1 MNVRRALVI
10 LSFAVVA
17 AIAGIPSAVAAPS
30 ATFSSPT
37 SAVAGAPMWIK
48 SITPCPSTPSDHIQF
63 VTAWVVPQEEPTGE
77 PLASVYGDLAA
88 DGSWRVTLSAPDGTP
103 SGATA
108 SYFVRAICVVRD
120 PYPAT
125 ASSAGDDISQEYAVR
140 SLLVTSSGGEGSG
153 GGPAIPGTT
162 TTTTSTTT
170 TSTTTSTT
178 STTVA
183 AAGFHSAG
191 LDSPHLD
198 SSYPNTSSYQPKLD
212 SDEQDYSLDAVP
224 ASGSRQNDDGGG
236 SDVSGL
242 LLFVAVLAGLG
253 AGGWQLSRF
262 TKR

>member
-1 MNVRRALVI
+1 MRVFGAQLQASFQLGRVVGSHAAETARLLTLDYSSIFPFTSPASAAALQSHRHV
-10 LSFAVVA
+10 
-17 AIAGIPSAVAAPS
+17 
-30 ATFSSPT
+30 
-37 SAVAGAPMWIK
+37 
-48 SITPCPSTPSDHIQF
+48 QF
-63 VTAWVVPQEEPTGE
+63 VAAWVVPQEEPNGE
-77 PLASVYGDLAA
+77 PLASVYGDLAD

-120 PYPAT
+120 PYPAD

-140 SLLVTSSGGEGSG
+140 SLLVTSSGGDGSG

-183 AAGFHSAG
+183 AAGLHSAG

-198 SSYPNTSSYQPKLD
+198 SSYPGTSSYQPKLD

-224 ASGSRQNDDGGG
+224 ASGSRNNDDGGG